1 MFEVPPFETL
11 LLEVLL
17 SEQHPELGLHQ
28 FSAQIKGMADRFRTE
43 LFLDLSEDP
52 LDVGL
57 LDEEIVIEDVDS
69 RAVGEDPK
77 VSVRDHPVHLAKLP
91 FRRAIELAV
100 LDRGQPILDILG
112 QHSPP

>member
-1 MFEVPPFETL
+1 MFKIPPFEIL

-17 SEQHPELGLHQ
+17 SKQHRELGLHQ

-43 LFLDLSEDP
+43 LLLDLAEDS

-57 LDEEIVIEDVDS
+57 LDEEIVIEDVDG

-91 FRRAIELAV
+91 FRRAIDLAV
-100 LDRGQPILDILG
+100 LDPGKARVAILA
-112 QHSPP
+112 